1 MLMPAKSFDDIVQS
15 FSNTT
20 DIHVLSLDCFDTLFW
35 RQFHQPIDLFET
47 LAPHIGLKERVTGEE
62 SARKRRLIT
71 HGNQEVNLSDIY
83 SEIFRFSHHSE
94 TLSIQEAIEHEI
106 KAEIRHGLLFEPAVQ
121 LLRLAK
127 QRNIRTI
134 IVSDTY
140 FSASQLRRLLS
151 GVSLDV
157 ESLIDEIYCSSE
169 WGHGK
174 TTGLWKKVLKQEGI
188 EPSRLFHVGDNQ
200 QADCQAPCQQGIQGQ
215 AFHQSPPDVASILGM
230 RSVPAQLLDQGNGT
244 PSLFHRW
251 YAKQPHLSLSR
262 PQQIGWL
269 TLGPVLACFTAF
281 IKHQVHKLGIDRTKV
296 AFLLR
301 DGFMPQQAYQALN
314 TDSDCCSLRISRFTS
329 IASSF
334 TCKQKITDYLVGA
347 LGSASIE
354 TIFKQLLL
362 PLSVQAD
369 IRKKIRQSGQP
380 DLTQEL
386 IKALSHSS
394 VTALIINQSTALRRR
409 LITHIQKETGITEQQ
424 NLLLV
429 DLGYTGTTLKLL
441 GQTLEDEMNIKI
453 TACYLIASGDR
464 HQHHKVTGL
473 INPKRNNGDKTIAC
487 LLRYISVLEMLCC
500 SNDGSTL
507 DYASTGEPILQKNT
521 KNLTLET
528 EQEIKQIQQEAL
540 AFIEQHAHDIRQWSL
555 QTDMLTTLSQSAAID
570 IARYIYFPTP
580 SEIALLEDLKFD
592 VNLGSN
598 TVLEIANTDAAL
610 AAMRRQGALV
620 PLLDTSIHQRM
631 SYAAELRHAGLEFS
645 IALMASYRY
654 GLSFPASPLVNSYR
668 HQPIEVLYVAQQK
681 SHIHLINSVMT
692 FDGYQSLTIPMVGEE
707 VAILLGKRVSIVE
720 ILEISTQ
727 PKMDKS
733 GDNLNNKEIKLI
745 ENKDYFLS
753 DIEKAKEK
761 IWELKSQ
768 GLIYIPN
775 KKELKEKTITLIYR
789 SLETTNNK

>member
-1 MLMPAKSFDDIVQS
+1 MLMPTKSFDDIVQS
-15 FSNTT
+15 FINTT
-20 DIHVLSLDCFDTLFW
+20 DIQVLSLDCFDTLFW

-47 LAPHIGLKERVTGEE
+47 LTPHIGLKERITGEE
-62 SARKRRLIT
+62 YARKRRLIT
-71 HGNQEVNLSDIY
+71 HGNQEINLSDIY
-83 SEIFRFSHHSE
+83 SEIFRFSPSNE
-94 TLSIQEAIEHEI
+94 SLSIQEAIEHEI
-106 KAEIRHGLLFEPAVQ
+106 KAEIRYGLLFEPAVQ

-127 QRNIRTI
+127 QRDIRTI

-140 FSASQLRRLLS
+140 FSASQLQRLLR
-151 GVSLDV
+151 GVSLDIDT
-157 ESLIDEIYCSSE
+157 LIDEIYCSSE

-174 TTGLWKKVLKQEGI
+174 TTGLWDKVLKQEAI
-188 EPSRLFHVGDNQ
+188 EPHRLFHVGDNQ
-200 QADCQAPCQQGIQGQ
+200 QADCQAPCLHGIQGHVFQ
-215 AFHQSPPDVASILGM
+215 PSSPDVKSILGM
-230 RSVPAQLLDQGNGT
+230 RSIPAQLLNQGNGT

-251 YAKQPHLSLSR
+251 YAQQPHLSPSR

-281 IKHQVHKLGIDRTKV
+281 IKHQVRKLGTERTKV

-301 DGFMPQQAYQALN
+301 DGFMPQQAYQALS
-314 TDSDCCSLRISRFTS
+314 TDSNCCSLRISRFTS

-362 PLSVQAD
+362 PVSVQAD
-369 IRKKIRQSGQP
+369 IRKKLQKSDQA
-380 DLTQEL
+380 DLTQAL
-386 IKALSHSS
+386 IQALSHSRI
-394 VTALIINQSTALRRR
+394 TTLIIDKSTALRRR

-424 NLLLV
+424 KLLLV

-464 HQHHKVTGL
+464 HQRHKVSSL
-473 INPKRNNGDKTIAC
+473 INPERCNGDKTIAC

-500 SNDGSTL
+500 NNDGSTL
-507 DYASTGEPILQKNT
+507 DYSSTGEPILQKNK
-521 KNLTLET
+521 KNQTPET

-540 AFIEQHAHDIRQWSL
+540 FFVKQHAQDIEQWSL
-555 QTDMLTTLSQSAAID
+555 QLDMFATLSRSTAID
-570 IARYIYFPTP
+570 ITRYIYFPTQ
-580 SEIALLEDLKFD
+580 SEIAFLTKLKFD

-631 SYAAELRHAGLEFS
+631 SYAAELRYAGLEFS

-654 GLSFPASPLVNSYR
+654 GLSYPASPLINSYR
-668 HQPIEVLYVAQQK
+668 HQPIDVLYVAQQK
-681 SHIHLINSVMT
+681 SHIHAINSVMT
-692 FDGYQSLTIPMVGEE
+692 FDGYQSLTIPMAGEE
-707 VAILLGKRVSIVE
+707 MAILLGKSMSMIE
-720 ILEISTQ
+720 ILEFSAYSKTDTYEETR
-727 PKMDKS
+727 DK
-733 GDNLNNKEIKLI
+733 NEIQFI

-753 DIEKAKEK
+753 DTEKHKEN
-761 IWELKSQ
+761 IWEFKKQ

-775 KKELKEKTITLIYR
+775 KKEMNEKIVTLVYR
-789 SLETTNNK
+789 NIEKNNK